1 MDRSPFHVEPTLL
14 TRAGELRDRLAQ
26 LEAQVGQLGY
36 GLGPEALAILL
47 LFDEVWATLA
57 ALRAEGLSMRAE
69 EARLETV
76 AASLKRKAAVFLR
89 ELGGTAVLRDARHTR
104 QPDQADWWWFLD
116 QFVAKRRKA
125 FVRRL
130 LLFVAG
136 VAAILLLLALVYQ
149 QFLAP
154 DPAREARFRHER
166 QAVSLALDGDF
177 ISALSE
183 TERALA
189 VAPGDPDLL
198 VLKGVLQQELGQVTV
213 AEETFAAAE
222 AAFEDRES
230 FLTTRGQWFLQLGQA
245 EAALADVE
253 AAIALNSQSA
263 IAHLLLGMANEALE
277 NYSQALAAYEQ
288 ASALADL
295 SGDAEIN
302 VMARIRIGE
311 VLLRLKTTPED
322 RR

>member
-116 QFVAKRRKA
+116 QFVAGYCCLLQVWRRSCCSW
-125 FVRRL
+125 L
-130 LLFVAG
+130 LSTS
-136 VAAILLLLALVYQ
+136 
-149 QFLAP
+149 
-154 DPAREARFRHER
+154 D
-166 QAVSLALDGDF
+166 S
-177 ISALSE
+177 
-183 TERALA
+183 
-189 VAPGDPDLL
+189 
-198 VLKGVLQQELGQVTV
+198 
-213 AEETFAAAE
+213 
-222 AAFEDRES
+222 
-230 FLTTRGQWFLQLGQA
+230 
-245 EAALADVE
+245 
-253 AAIALNSQSA
+253 
-263 IAHLLLGMANEALE
+263 
-277 NYSQALAAYEQ
+277 
-288 ASALADL
+288 
-295 SGDAEIN
+295 
-302 VMARIRIGE
+302 
-311 VLLRLKTTPED
+311 
-322 RR
+322 